1 VTAPTPER
9 PLTIAQAFFREGFGC
24 VGQVVVQIALI
35 FVVVIVV
42 DWRYDRKAAREA
54 AERTRAS
61 ETAGRLVDE
70 FAKDVDSEGR
80 FVRKQPEGPLPD
92 ADAWGRQFRL
102 AYQPG
107 TFSDGLE
114 VRSAGPDGE
123 WSTWDDVVVA
133 RSSRISNTAL
143 ARDAASGVLDAAKA
157 KLWGTKPR
165 DGEKIE
171 KK

>member
-1 VTAPTPER
+1 MTTPTPDR
-9 PLTIAQAFFREGFGC
+9 PPTAAQAFFREGFGC

-42 DWRYDRKAAREA
+42 DWRYRQKEAREA
-54 AERTRAS
+54 AERARAS

-70 FAKDVDSEGR
+70 FAKDVDSDGR
-80 FVRKQPEGPLPD
+80 FVRKQPEGPLPET
-92 ADAWGRQFRL
+92 DAWGRPFRL

-107 TFSDGLE
+107 NFSDTLE

-123 WSTWDDVVVA
+123 WKTWDDVVVT
-133 RSSRISNTAL
+133 RSSRISNKAL
-143 ARDAASGVLDAAKA
+143 ARDAASGLLDAAKA
-157 KLWGTKPR
+157 QLWGTKK
-165 DGEKIE
+165 DGEKTE